1 MAFFAGGDWFFVCG
15 AGLLLVLGF
24 LVGGA
29 GEALETSLEVVAV
42 ALETSLEVVAAA
54 LETSLEVAAAALETS
69 LEMVW
74 MQPRLPTHCH
84 CTEHYDDLAIEQ
96 LDLGWGR
103 ICYKKRNYILL

>member
-15 AGLLLVLGF
+15 AGLLLGF

-29 GEALETSLEVVAV
+29 GEALETSLEVVAAV
-42 ALETSLEVVAAA
+42 

-84 CTEHYDDLAIEQ
+84 RTEHYDDLAIEQ

-103 ICYKKRNYILL
+103 ICYKKKEWHIIMSRLLII

>member
-1 MAFFAGGDWFFVCG
+1 M
-15 AGLLLVLGF
+15 LGF

-29 GEALETSLEVVAV
+29 GEALETSLEV
-42 ALETSLEVVAAA
+42 LAAA

-74 MQPRLPTHCH
+74 MQPHLPTHCH
-84 CTEHYDDLAIEQ
+84 RTEHYDDLAIEQ

-103 ICYKKRNYILL
+103 ICYKKRNDILL